1 MPPAWRASL
10 RHYWPSNNAY
20 LHGLAAL
27 FTQCLMC
34 YAAVSARYPHLKQQG
49 RCVVHKREAPE
60 GEEDTFEWTEEEMEE
75 GPEQLA
81 VLEADTEVDGG
92 PAWSAVFSSSNDQV
106 KNQVRAT
113 SRGQPVRIVSP

>member
-1 MPPAWRASL
+1 MHLTLYTNSLLASCWESVTTWHNWRSA
-10 RHYWPSNNAY
+10 A
-20 LHGLAAL
+20 AAL
-27 FTQCLMC
+27 FTQWLVC

-106 KNQVRAT
+106 KTQVRLA
-113 SRGQPVRIVSP
+113 S